1 MCYQQEY
8 KCMINIRM
16 HLLSVSYDKEISLK
30 SPRKIT
36 NNVSKERVDFPEISF
51 VTSLPLQ

>member
-1 MCYQQEY
+1 
-8 KCMINIRM
+8 MINIRM